1 MWGDTGEGW
10 RRRLTNRLHHCDVPL
25 ERAADD
31 RRRRATDLVLASDE
45 ELGGGARV
53 LAPRS
58 CEAGVA
64 AQHTGARV
72 ARLADQ
78 HQPDGLFT
86 RAAVKRRGS
95 RSRLA
100 DQHQPDGLFTRA
112 AVKRRGSRSRLA
124 DQRQLDGPWA
134 EMDRPEQALHL
145 ALHLPL
151 DELALQLAARVEHLD
166 VRRSLRS
173 YHWIW
178 VPGLVGYCASSG
190 RLWPHRPR
198 SRPPAGRPSRT
209 AARVP

>member
-10 RRRLTNRLHHCDVPL
+10 RRRLTKRLHHCDVPL

-53 LAPRS
+53 LAPCS
-58 CEAGVA
+58 CEARVA
-64 AQHTGARV
+64 AQHAGACV
-72 ARLADQ
+72 A
-78 HQPDGLFT
+78 
-86 RAAVKRRGS
+86 
-95 RSRLA
+95 RLA

-166 VRRSLRS
+166 VRRSLLS
-173 YHWIW
+173 FHWIW
-178 VPGLVGYCASSG
+178 VPGLVGYCAPSG
-190 RLWPHRPR
+190 RPRPHRPR
-198 SRPPAGRPSRT
+198 TRRPAGRPSRT